1 MRRPMRPALPFLR
14 SALLALPVAALALS
28 AVAPAH
34 AQSASFD
41 GNQKAAI
48 EKIVRDYLMEH
59 PEVILQAVDAMQERQ
74 KTAEAEQAR
83 KALTEN
89 KQELLRNPAD
99 PVIGNPQG
107 DVTVVEFFDYQ
118 CGYCKAVQADTQSLI
133 KGDPK
138 LRFVLKE
145 FPILGPASLV
155 ASKAALASRGQG
167 KYVEFHNALM
177 AQRGQLDEAVIMRLA
192 KSVGLDTDRLKKDM
206 ESPDV
211 LKVIAANQAL
221 AEKLSIRGTP
231 AFVFGDE
238 LVPGAIKLDD
248 MKRLTDAARAKG

>member
-1 MRRPMRPALPFLR
+1 
-14 SALLALPVAALALS
+14 
-28 AVAPAH
+28 
-34 AQSASFD
+34 
-41 GNQKAAI
+41 
-48 EKIVRDYLMEH
+48 MEH

-83 KALTEN
+83 KALIEN
-89 KQELLRNPAD
+89 RQELTRSPAD

-107 DVTVVEFFDYQ
+107 DITVVEFFDYQ

-133 KGDPK
+133 KSDPK

-145 FPILGPASLV
+145 FPILGPASVV

-221 AEKLSIRGTP
+221 AEKLNIRGTP

-238 LVPGAIKLDD
+238 LVPGAIRLED
-248 MKRLTDAARAKG
+248 MKRLADATRAKG